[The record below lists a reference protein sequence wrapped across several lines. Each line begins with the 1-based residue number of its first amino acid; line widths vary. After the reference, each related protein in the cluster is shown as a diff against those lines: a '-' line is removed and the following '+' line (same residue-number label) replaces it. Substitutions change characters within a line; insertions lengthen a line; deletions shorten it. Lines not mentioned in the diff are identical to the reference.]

1 MDSLFGLNLIIWG
14 GEIARNCANTCS
26 SIPPQSIEPWCL
38 LSLSLFKMVARRNP
52 SIIEEGSR
60 SEEIQVELE
69 RPRRSQTGHG
79 RGQARG
85 DVGGSSSQQPEI
97 VHAAREEPVPQPPL
111 HPSSSRAAAA
121 AASRPMSRGKR
132 SKKRGVRALIRGLNG
147 IYAICRES
155 YVQIAELK
163 RKNVEYN
170 ENFRRFMLESDN
182 FRRYVGRVPLRPA
195 PPYNPPPPMPD
206 TLDQWVQQTY
216 GVPFDED
223 ISDDE
228 EEISDDEDESF
239 W

>member
-1 MDSLFGLNLIIWG
+1 MQTLVPRSPLNQ
-14 GEIARNCANTCS
+14 S
-26 SIPPQSIEPWCL
+26 SRGVCC
-38 LSLSLFKMVARRNP
+38 LSLFKMVARRNP

-170 ENFRRFMLESDN
+170 ENFRRFMLESEN

-228 EEISDDEDESF
+228 EEISDEEDESF